1 MREFELIT
9 LHSITFS
16 FIFHLVCIYFFPHN
30 NNIYIYISAVPK
42 VLCHFQAK
50 LSSKARETSSL
61 SASANLHQ
69 LRDVDHDEINDVLII
84 CERIW
89 SKHGVMAAYVII
101 VVLACGT

>member
-1 MREFELIT
+1 M
-9 LHSITFS
+9 S
-16 FIFHLVCIYFFPHN
+16 
-30 NNIYIYISAVPK
+30 
-42 VLCHFQAK
+42 FQAK

-101 VVLACGT
+101 VVLACET